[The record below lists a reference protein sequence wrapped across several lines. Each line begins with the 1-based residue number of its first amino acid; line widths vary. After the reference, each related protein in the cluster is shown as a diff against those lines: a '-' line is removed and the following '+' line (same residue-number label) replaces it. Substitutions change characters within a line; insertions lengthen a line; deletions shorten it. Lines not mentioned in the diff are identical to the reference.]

1 MSVFICKYC
10 NSMLYNLPALKIFI
24 RLLVITY
31 FLEISVIDS
40 ISNLRNFWAD
50 LQVSVMLQPSLEIFA
65 IDSWQRLGI
74 MSSKSCRTGY
84 YRLVISRQG
93 MSILRPSLKVHM
105 ILSVTISKVS
115 SSEGIAENNITVLN
129 LPSVAI
135 LIMKFCNEIWR
146 SWLPSEWC
154 SKKIVGLYQLVCC
167 Q

>member
-65 IDSWQRLGI
+65 IDS
-74 MSSKSCRTGY
+74 
-84 YRLVISRQG
+84 
-93 MSILRPSLKVHM
+93 
-105 ILSVTISKVS
+105 
-115 SSEGIAENNITVLN
+115 
-129 LPSVAI
+129 
-135 LIMKFCNEIWR
+135 
-146 SWLPSEWC
+146 
-154 SKKIVGLYQLVCC
+154 
-167 Q
+167 